1 MTQRR
6 QHDVDSI
13 VTIAFDTFRNHG
25 FDATSMS
32 DLAEAAGV
40 TKAAIYHH
48 LPSKDSILHHGLDRA
63 LRTLEA
69 VDTEPPA
76 RQDSAIESLGYV
88 LRRVVEIELAFLP
101 EVSVLV
107 RLRGNSEVESN
118 ALERRRMFDRN
129 IAKVIRRAQDQGAV
143 RTDLDP
149 KLTTLL
155 ILGMITWVTEWYR
168 PDGGMAPATIADTIV
183 GICLQGISTDSARQ
197 TKP

>member
-1 MTQRR
+1 MTPRR

-13 VTIAFDTFRNHG
+13 VAIAFDTFRVHG

-32 DLAEAAGV
+32 DLAEASGV

-48 LPSKDSILHHGLDRA
+48 LPSKDAILHHGLDRA

-69 VDTEPPA
+69 VDTEELA
-76 RQDSAIESLGYV
+76 RQDSAVESLRYV

-107 RLRGNSEVESN
+107 RLRGNSDIESS
-118 ALERRRMFDRN
+118 ALERRRLFDRN
-129 IAKVIRRAQDQGAV
+129 IAKVIRRAQDQGTV
-143 RTDLDP
+143 RTELDP
-149 KLTTLL
+149 KLTALL

-168 PDGGMAPATIADTIV
+168 PEGGLEPSVIAETIV
-183 GICLQGISTDSARQ
+183 GICLRGISVSPTPNA
-197 TKP
+197 